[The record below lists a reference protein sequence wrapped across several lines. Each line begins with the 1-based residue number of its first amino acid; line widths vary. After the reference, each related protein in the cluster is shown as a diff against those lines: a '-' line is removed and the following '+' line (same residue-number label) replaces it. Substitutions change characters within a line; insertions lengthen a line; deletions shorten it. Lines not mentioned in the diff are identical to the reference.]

1 MSEFPLYNSLK
12 KGLPKKD
19 LTVKQKEDFLS
30 KVAILDLTGKELVYI
45 LICAHHNTSKPDDQ
59 YEEMFPY
66 GSEQSNSNETEFDF
80 AKFPLDLRQM
90 LYKFVLMHVKKMDEE
105 KIRVIQQNSPSI

>member
-30 KVAILDLTGKELVYI
+30 KVDIINTTGKELIYI
-45 LICAHHNTSKPDDQ
+45 LICTHHNASSPDSQ
-59 YEEMFPY
+59 EEMYPY
-66 GSEQSNSNETEFDF
+66 GSDQTSSNEAEFDF

-90 LYKFVLMHVKKMDEE
+90 LYKFVLMHVKNMEEE